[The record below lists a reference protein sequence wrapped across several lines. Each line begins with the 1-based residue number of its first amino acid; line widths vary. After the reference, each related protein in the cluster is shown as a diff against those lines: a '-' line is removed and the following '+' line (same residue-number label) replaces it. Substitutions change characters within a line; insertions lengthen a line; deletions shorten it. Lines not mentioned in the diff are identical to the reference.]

1 MACKIGT
8 SINLCGLHEVQD
20 TRDVTVSEF
29 NEELDKALKSIYPGD
44 DYKSKVM
51 YEKLREM
58 AKNGLCNF
66 HSVHIAGKFFF
77 CR

>member
-1 MACKIGT
+1 MYKIGI

-20 TRDVTVSEF
+20 IKSVTVKEF
-29 NEELDKALKSIYPGD
+29 NEELDKALKSIYPGSD
-44 DYKSKVM
+44 HKSIILH
-51 YEKLREM
+51 EKLREM
-58 AKNGLCNF
+58 AKNGLCNY